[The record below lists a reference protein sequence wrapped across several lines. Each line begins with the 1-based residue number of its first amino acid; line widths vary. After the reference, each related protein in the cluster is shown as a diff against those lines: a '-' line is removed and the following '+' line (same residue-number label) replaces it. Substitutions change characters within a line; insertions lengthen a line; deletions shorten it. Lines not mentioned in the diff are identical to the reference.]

1 MKKLFLA
8 AVLCLLSNLS
18 FAQSEVDSLI
28 NSGSWMITGR
38 DFQVEDPNMSGKV
51 DFLLGDERKNFFVV
65 INEKAFIHMLCSFGS
80 EVWYNEVKY
89 DTWDVAWL
97 YKDMETGWQEDG
109 YMESF
114 EKKRLKKGGYDI
126 RITPK
131 DVFGIHSIVVNIG
144 KKGNATVSIYVKTV
158 LRGTLRPLN
167 LSEVDIFAPRR
178 IELK

>member
-1 MKKLFLA
+1 MKNLFLA
-8 AVLCLLSNLS
+8 AILSLLSS
-18 FAQSEVDSLI
+18 FTFAQNEVDSLI
-28 NSGSWMITGR
+28 NSGNWMITGR
-38 DFQVEDPNMSGKV
+38 DFQIEDPNMSGKV

-65 INEKAFIHMLCSFGS
+65 FNEKAFIHKLCSFGS

-97 YKDMETGWQEDG
+97 YEDMTSGWQEDG
-109 YMESF
+109 YIESF

-144 KKGNATVSIYVKTV
+144 KKGNATVSIYGKTV
-158 LRGTLRPLN
+158 LRGTLRPLD
-167 LSEVDIFAPRR
+167 LGEIDFITPRR
-178 IELK
+178 IELQ